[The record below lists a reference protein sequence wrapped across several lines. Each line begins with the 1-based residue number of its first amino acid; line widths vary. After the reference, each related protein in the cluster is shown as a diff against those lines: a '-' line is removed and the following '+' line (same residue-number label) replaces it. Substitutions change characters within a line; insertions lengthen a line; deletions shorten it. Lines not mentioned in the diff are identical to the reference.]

1 MLVALYARHS
11 TDKQQGSAEDQI
23 NRCAAFCRQQGYRV
37 VEAYR
42 DEALSGAHMLNRP
55 GIQALL
61 TAAIDGDFER
71 VITEDLSRISRD
83 QADTATFFK
92 KLTFIGVGIETV
104 SEGIIG
110 ELHIGLKSTM
120 NALYLKDLADKTRR
134 GQIAAVLRGSI
145 PGGVTYG
152 YDIVRRFDENGEPIR
167 GARSI
172 NEAEADVVKGIF
184 SDYLAGVSLKKI
196 VENLNS
202 LGLPSPTGGKWG
214 PTTLIGSAARETGLL
229 RQTMYMGVI
238 TFNKMEFRK
247 HPETGKRLSILRR
260 RTEWIQA
267 PAPELAIL
275 DERTFKA
282 VQEMI
287 IERSSKRSELI
298 LQRQRESDAEKTARE
313 AERVNRWKRD
323 QARPRKTI
331 HTVLSGKLRCAK
343 HGHGITAARER
354 SYACPEPGC
363 DLRQI
368 ARDDLLDQAMK
379 ALGKLT
385 GAAISRH
392 YETDEIRR
400 RREAFTEEIEALAPQ
415 IEALREKVMTVLD
428 AIGSAAR
435 TETIRGFLDAQ
446 EEEIRK
452 LRWEQIKLERRRDA
466 LQPKPGMIKAVLRI
480 YTQALAQLRADPEDR
495 PATLILRRTIERFD
509 VAGERE
515 EPVVSVHFNIPGV
528 MGLLDELDR

>member
-23 NRCAAFCRQQGYRV
+23 SRCARFCKRQGYRV

-172 NEAEADVVKGIF
+172 NEAEAEVVKGIF
-184 SDYLAGVSLKKI
+184 SDYLAGVSLRKI

-202 LGLPSPTGGKWG
+202 LGIPAPTGGKWS

-247 HPETGKRLSILRR
+247 HPDTGKRLSILRPR
-260 RTEWIQA
+260 SEWIQA
-267 PAPELAIL
+267 PAPELTII
-275 DERTFKA
+275 DEATFQA

-287 IERSSKRSELI
+287 VDRSSKRSALI
-298 LQRQRESDAEKTARE
+298 LQRKQESEAERAARE
-313 AERVNRWKRD
+313 AERQRTWKLS
-323 QARPRKTI
+323 QARGRKTI
-331 HTVLSGKLRCAK
+331 HTVLSGKLRCAA
-343 HGHGITAARER
+343 HGHSITAARER
-354 SYACPEPGC
+354 RYSCPEPGC
-363 DLRQI
+363 ALRQI
-368 ARDDLLDQAMK
+368 PRDDLLEQALK
-379 ALGKLT
+379 ALGKLS
-385 GAAISRH
+385 GLAISGH
-392 YETDEIRR
+392 YDTAEIHA
-400 RREAFTEEIEALAPQ
+400 RREAFTKDIEALTPK
-415 IEALREKVMTVLD
+415 IEAKREKVMQVLE
-428 AIGSAAR
+428 AIGPTAR
-435 TETIRGFLDAQ
+435 TETIRSFLEGQ
-446 EEEIRK
+446 EEEIRR
-452 LRWEQIKLERRRDA
+452 LGWEQVKLERQRDA
-466 LQPKPGMIKAVLRI
+466 LQPKPGMIKAALRV
-480 YTQALAQLRADPEDR
+480 YNQALAVLRTNPEDR
-495 PATLILRRTIERFD
+495 QATSLLRQTIEQFD
-509 VAGERE
+509 VSGGRE
-515 EPVVSVHFNIPGV
+515 APDVTARFNIPGV
-528 MGLLDELDR
+528 IRLLDEIDR

>member
-23 NRCAAFCRQQGYRV
+23 SRCARFCKQQGYRV

-172 NEAEADVVKGIF
+172 NEAEAEVVKGIF

-202 LGLPSPTGGKWG
+202 LGIPAPTGGKWG

-247 HPETGKRLSILRR
+247 HPENGKRLSILRPR
-260 RTEWIQA
+260 SEWIQA
-267 PAPELAIL
+267 PAPELTII
-275 DERTFKA
+275 DEMTFKA

-298 LQRQRESDAEKTARE
+298 LQRRQESDTEKAARE
-313 AERVNRWKRD
+313 AARVNRWKRE
-323 QARPRKTI
+323 QARSRKTI
-331 HTVLSGKLRCAK
+331 HTILSGNLYCAA
-343 HGHGITAARER
+343 HGHKITAARER
-354 SYACPEPGC
+354 RFACSEPGC
-363 DLRQI
+363 PLRQV
-368 ARDDLLDQAMK
+368 ARDDLLDQAIA
-379 ALGKLT
+379 ALGQLT
-385 GAAISRH
+385 GTAISSH
-392 YETDEIRR
+392 YETEEIRE
-400 RREAFTEEIEALAPQ
+400 RREAFTKKIDALTPKIEAR
-415 IEALREKVMTVLD
+415 REKVMNVLD
-428 AIGSAAR
+428 AIGGAAR

-480 YTQALAQLRADPEDR
+480 YNQALSQLRSDPVEHS
-495 PATLILRRTIERFD
+495 ATLLLRRTIERFD
-509 VAGERE
+509 VAGERDKPE
-515 EPVVSVHFNIPGV
+515 VAARFNIPGV
-528 MGLLDELDR
+528 MELLDELDR